1 MRLLRPDDLDAFA
14 EMLAAFDF
22 KYLPPHALDR
32 KAAKKVLNRKSYLPL
47 GIFHG
52 DDLVGYLLLRL
63 FAPKRAVLGIWSL
76 TSYQNRGLTTV
87 ACVAGAEFTRVN
99 GYPNFITVPL
109 DNKYSL
115 KVGLDVGLKLLRSN
129 PRFHVLRYF

>member
-1 MRLLRPDDLDAFA
+1 MPECNLNVLSP

-22 KYLPPHALDR
+22 DYLPPHPLDLDTAR
-32 KAAKKVLNRKSYLPL
+32 RVLGRKSYLPF

-52 DDLVGYLLLRL
+52 DDMVGYLLLRL
-63 FAPKRAVLGIWSL
+63 FAPRRAVLRIWSL
-76 TSYQNRGLTTV
+76 SSYQKRGLTTA
-87 ACVAGAEFTRVN
+87 ACVAAAEFTRLN

-115 KVGLDVGLKLLRSN
+115 KVGLDVGWKLLRTNS
-129 PRFHVLRYF
+129 RFHVLRYF